1 MLVQQRQ
8 AIIVDEVRRSGARRV
23 SDLVEMLGVSDM
35 TIRRDL
41 DTLARRG
48 LLEKVHG
55 GATVPADPSTTEPRF
70 AEKSLRER
78 SEKEAIAREAARLVR
93 PGAAIGL
100 SAGSTTWVLARLLR
114 GVPDLTVVTNSVRV
128 SDVFSEG
135 GHPGQT
141 VVLTGGIR
149 TPSDALVGPLA
160 VEALRTL
167 HLDTVFM
174 GVYGMET
181 GSGFTTPN
189 MMEAEA
195 DRALVASA
203 RRLAVLADHTKWR
216 LVGISTFARLDDAH
230 VLVTDAELSGH
241 AREAL
246 DDHVGELIVA
256 QPGESVG
263 LDEATN
269 GRSEHSPTED
279 RARASMPE
287 AR

>member
-8 AIIVDEVRRSGARRV
+8 AIIVDELRRSGALRV

-55 GATVPADPSTTEPRF
+55 GATVPADPSTSEPRF

-78 SEKEAIAREAARLVR
+78 AEKEAIARAAARLVR

-100 SAGSTTWVLARLLR
+100 SAGSTTWLLARLLR
-114 GVPDLTVVTNSVRV
+114 GVDDLTVVTNSIHV
-128 SDVFSEG
+128 SDVFHEA

-160 VEALRTL
+160 VEALRSL

-174 GVYGMET
+174 GVHGMDVP
-181 GSGFTTPN
+181 SGFTTPN
-189 MMEAEA
+189 LMEGEA

-203 RRLAVLADHTKWR
+203 RRLVVAADHTKWG
-216 LVGISTFARLDDAH
+216 LVGISTFARLTDAH
-230 VLVTDAELSGH
+230 VLVTDTGLPER
-241 AREAL
+241 ARTAVTE
-246 DDHVGELIVA
+246 HVGELIVA
-256 QPGESVG
+256 DPIEPAQSTTGVSG
-263 LDEATN
+263 
-269 GRSEHSPTED
+269 
-279 RARASMPE
+279 
-287 AR
+287 